1 MADHLITYLLAV
13 PLLTAWCAQAEV
25 LPDPTRPPSSEKV
38 HATAADAEPKTAALQ
53 SIILS
58 RNRRAAI
65 IDGETV
71 ELGGLHGDARLL
83 EVNEGSV
90 VLSGA
95 QGRRVLTLF
104 PGVRISGKQDNKTNQ
119 TAPVGEVRSGQRK
132 ARPETPK
139 EEK

>member
-1 MADHLITYLLAV
+1 MADRLITHLFAALLMTVSFAH
-13 PLLTAWCAQAEV
+13 AEE
-25 LPDPTRPPSSEKV
+25 LPDPTRPPSSEKA
-38 HATAADAEPKTAALQ
+38 HAAAADAAPKTAALQ

-90 VLSGA
+90 VLSGT
-95 QGRRVLTLF
+95 QGRQVLTLF

-119 TAPVGEVRSGQRK
+119 TAPVGGVQSGRHK
-132 ARPETPK
+132 AKTEARK